1 MTSDKQSTLPNRLKQ
16 FILNLLIRIVLYT
29 VGAVLI
35 LIIFISVILPLFIY
49 LLIGDYSID
58 KQIGKEYRLSVNH
71 FNE

>member
-1 MTSDKQSTLPNRLKQ
+1 M
-16 FILNLLIRIVLYT
+16 V
-29 VGAVLI
+29 

>member
-1 MTSDKQSTLPNRLKQ
+1 MTSDKQSTLANRLKQ

-29 VGAVLI
+29 IGAVLV

>member
-29 VGAVLI
+29 VGAVLV